1 MPLTISQWV
10 RRILYCDRARF
21 SLKLLD
27 HHCWSLS
34 YWSPSLKSLVRNK
47 SQRSPFPPSPLCGQP
62 LIYLLPLQ
70 FHHSLPLPILPFYFP
85 AIQFL
90 PAISFLHQNAL
101 SHIRF
106 SCKPSIWDL
115 DIWCN
120 SVCMVEP
127 VHAGCQCLEGNKLW
141 YRLSLDRG
149 GHHTATATT
158 CLFILS
164 YLSLPHLPILYQS
177 CIYPQSAAPYLVLP
191 FQHNAHFSSIWTF
204 PLLLSSRV
212 WSLVTQILTLVTSLF
227 LFMHHM
233 DHENAMFSSKTGP
246 PLNAND
252 GLLWVE
258 FCTKRAIRK
267 LWRWEGPLATSN

>member
-1 MPLTISQWV
+1 M

-115 DIWCN
+115 DIWCYN
-120 SVCMVEP
+120 SVYMVEP
-127 VHAGCQCLEGNKLW
+127 VHTGCQCLEGNKLW

-149 GHHTATATT
+149 GTTLPPPQLVCSFCHTYPCHT
-158 CLFILS
+158 
-164 YLSLPHLPILYQS
+164 LPHLPILYQS
-177 CIYPQSAAPYLVLP
+177 CIHPRSAAPYCCHSNIMPILVP
-191 FQHNAHFSSIWTF
+191 FEPSFCF
-204 PLLLSSRV
+204 FLLEYGHPNIDPCDF
-212 WSLVTQILTLVTSLF
+212 TF

-233 DHENAMFSSKTGP
+233 DHENAMFSSKKKQ
-246 PLNAND
+246 
-252 GLLWVE
+252 LWN
-258 FCTKRAIRK
+258 RPA
-267 LWRWEGPLATSN
+267 P

>member
-1 MPLTISQWV
+1 M
-10 RRILYCDRARF
+10 
-21 SLKLLD
+21 
-27 HHCWSLS
+27 
-34 YWSPSLKSLVRNK
+34 RNK
-47 SQRSPFPPSPLCGQP
+47 SQRSPFPPFPLCGQP

-120 SVCMVEP
+120 SVYMVEP
-127 VHAGCQCLEGNKLW
+127 VHTGCQCLEGNKLW

-164 YLSLPHLPILYQS
+164 YLSLPHFATLANFVSISYLSLVSSTIL
-177 CIYPQSAAPYLVLP
+177 LP

-212 WSLVTQILTLVTSLF
+212 WSLVTQIVTLVTSLF
-227 LFMHHM
+227 AKLSLP
-233 DHENAMFSSKTGP
+233 ASKGWVALSSLVRSFVRP
-246 PLNAND
+246 A
-252 GLLWVE
+252 W
-258 FCTKRAIRK
+258 
-267 LWRWEGPLATSN
+267 